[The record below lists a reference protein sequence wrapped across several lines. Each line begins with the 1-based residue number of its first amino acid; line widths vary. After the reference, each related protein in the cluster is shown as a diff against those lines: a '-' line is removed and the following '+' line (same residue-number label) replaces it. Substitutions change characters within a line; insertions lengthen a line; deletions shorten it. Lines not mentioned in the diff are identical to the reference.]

1 MSNCSNTVNK
11 YVLMDRCWAHDKPS
25 ICRSFGGNPKNI
37 VLEKEIHNETDFHWV
52 LRFSTLRL
60 PHNLFAPSIDIRQ
73 PNPLHPLD
81 SNMQSIHLGLIDY
94 AILAIYVVFVVGIG
108 FSLKRYMKSSSD
120 FLTSGR
126 SIPAWVT
133 GLAFISANL
142 GALELVGMA
151 ASGAKY
157 GIATSHFYW
166 VGAIPA
172 MIFLAVFMMPFYY
185 GSKAR
190 SVPEYL
196 KLRFD
201 ERTRALNSVSFAV
214 MTVFASGISMNALA
228 KLLNQLLGW
237 NYDVSLWICSAVVLM
252 YVLKGGLTS
261 AIYTEV
267 LQFFMIVLGFAPVVY
282 LGLKD
287 VGGWSVLNQKLSAVA
302 QSPTAIG
309 LADGKFSSDAFTSA
323 WKPLLAGSA
332 SNPMGV
338 DLFAMVFGLGFV
350 LSFGYWCTNFLVVQ
364 RAMAA
369 KNMGA
374 ARRTPLIA
382 AVPKMI
388 FPILVIL
395 PGMIAAGLALT
406 AKEGKGDYRIPPKLI
421 AEAAY
426 KEAVPAIKEGNLEAV
441 KSAVG
446 MKMDETKLATL
457 SKEASTLDDKAIA
470 VRIQDS
476 VEEND
481 YDGVILSLVKKY
493 CPAGLL
499 GLALTGLLASFMS
512 GMAGNVTAFNT
523 VWTYDLYQAYIAP
536 KKSDDHY
543 MWMGRAVTVVGVV
556 LSIFCA
562 YFVSRWS
569 NAMDIIQLVFGFVNA
584 PLFATFL
591 LGMFWKRTTSHGAF
605 FGLLFGT
612 GTSALFHALSNTAGN
627 ALGVKGGYLWS
638 MMGKGVQDIPPFL
651 KFSSDMAQNFW
662 LAAFAFTACFVLTF
676 AISLVTARTKSD
688 EDLKGLVYSLTPKLK
703 DEEQAW
709 YLRPAVLGVILLGC
723 CVILNVIFW

>member
-1 MSNCSNTVNK
+1 
-11 YVLMDRCWAHDKPS
+11 MD
-25 ICRSFGGNPKNI
+25 N
-37 VLEKEIHNETDFHWV
+37 V
-52 LRFSTLRL
+52 
-60 PHNLFAPSIDIRQ
+60 Q
-73 PNPLHPLD
+73 
-81 SNMQSIHLGLIDY
+81 LGLIDY
-94 AILAIYVVFVVGIG
+94 AILAIYVAFVVGIG
-108 FSLKRYMKSSSD
+108 FALRRYMKSSSD

-157 GIATSHFYW
+157 GIATCHFYW

-201 ERTRALNSVSFAV
+201 ERTRALNSISFAV

-228 KLLNQLLGW
+228 KLLHQLLGW
-237 NYDVSLWICSAVVLM
+237 NYDVSLWICSIIVLL

-267 LQFFMIVLGFAPVVY
+267 LQFFMIVLGFSPVVY
-282 LGLKD
+282 LGLRD
-287 VGGWSVLNQKLSAVA
+287 VGGWDMLKTKLAAVA
-302 QSPTAIG
+302 QHPAALALTA
-309 LADGKFSSDAFTSA
+309 DVDKTFSSDAWTSA
-323 WKPLLAGSA
+323 WKPLIGGPAA
-332 SNPMGV
+332 NPMGV

-369 KNMGA
+369 RNMSA

-388 FPILVIL
+388 FPVLVIL

-406 AKEGKGDYRIPPKLI
+406 AKDGYRLPPKPLNSAI
-421 AEAAY
+421 YARAIPAVKEAAASNLRG
-426 KEAVPAIKEGNLEAV
+426 EA
-441 KSAVG
+441 
-446 MKMDETKLATL
+446 
-457 SKEASTLDDKAIA
+457 A
-470 VRIQDS
+470 VRLISEAAGVKMLPARIEALVQAAPGLQTRQLEDALQNA
-476 VEEND
+476 VAEND

-493 CPAGLL
+493 CPPGLL
-499 GLALTGLLASFMS
+499 GLALTALLASFMS

-523 VWTYDLYQAYIAP
+523 VWTYDLYQAYIARD
-536 KKSDDHY
+536 KSDEHY
-543 MWMGRAVTVVGVV
+543 MWMGRAVTIVGIV
-556 LSIFCA
+556 LSIICA
-562 YFVSRWS
+562 YLVSNWS

-591 LGMFWKRTTSHGAF
+591 LGMFWARATGTGAF
-605 FGLLFGT
+605 LGLLGGT
-612 GTSALFHALSNTAGN
+612 LTSALFHALTSASGN
-627 ALGVKGGYLWS
+627 APGIKGGYIHVLHS
-638 MMGKGVQDIPPFL
+638 FP
-651 KFSSDMAQNFW
+651 SDMAQNFW
-662 LAAFAFTACFVLTF
+662 LASFAFTACFLLTLV
-676 AISLVTARTKSD
+676 ISLLTRRTKTD
-688 EDLKGLVYSLTPKLK
+688 EELKGLVYSLTPRLK
-703 DEEQAW
+703 DEETAW
-709 YLRPAVLGVILLGC
+709 YLRPAVLGMVLLIC
-723 CVILNVIFW
+723 CAILNVIFW

>member
-1 MSNCSNTVNK
+1 
-11 YVLMDRCWAHDKPS
+11 
-25 ICRSFGGNPKNI
+25 
-37 VLEKEIHNETDFHWV
+37 
-52 LRFSTLRL
+52 
-60 PHNLFAPSIDIRQ
+60 
-73 PNPLHPLD
+73 
-81 SNMQSIHLGLIDY
+81 MQSVALGPLDY
-94 AILAIYVVFVVGIG
+94 AILIIYVAFVVGIG
-108 FSLKRYMKSSSD
+108 FALRRYLKTSSD

-196 KLRFD
+196 KMRFD
-201 ERTRALNSVSFAV
+201 ERVRALNSIAFAV

-237 NYDVSLWICSAVVLM
+237 NYHAALWICSAVVLV

-287 VGGWSVLNQKLSAVA
+287 VGGWSAMNGSLQSVA
-302 QSPTAIG
+302 QDPAALNLGAKAYS
-309 LADGKFSSDAFTSA
+309 ADAWTSA
-323 WKPLLAGSA
+323 WKPLLGGPSA
-332 SNPMGV
+332 NPMGV
-338 DLFAMVFGLGFV
+338 DWFAMVFGLGFV

-382 AVPKMI
+382 AVPKML
-388 FPILVIL
+388 FPILVIV
-395 PGMIAAGLALT
+395 PGMIAVALT
-406 AKEGKGDYRIPPKLI
+406 SMPNKSYRIPPPILS
-421 AEAAY
+421 EEVY
-426 KEAVPAIKEGNLEAV
+426 NHAVAVVKSAGNLEPPAAV
-441 KSAVG
+441 KEVTVAMG
-446 MKMDETKLATL
+446 KKMNPQKVAALVKQAAQLTDGQIKQGLYN
-457 SKEASTLDDKAIA
+457 AIA
-470 VRIQDS
+470 
-476 VEEND
+476 EYD
-481 YDGVILSLVKKY
+481 YDGVIVSLVKKY
-493 CPAGLL
+493 CPTGLL
-499 GLALTGLLASFMS
+499 GLALTALLASFMS

-523 VWTYDLYQAYIAP
+523 VWTYDLYQAYMAP
-536 KKSDDHY
+536 NKSDQHY
-543 MWMGRAVTVVGVV
+543 FLMGQFVTFAGI
-556 LSIFCA
+556 LFSIACA
-562 YFVSRWS
+562 YFAKQYN
-569 NAMDIIQLVFGFVNA
+569 NAMDIIQLVFSFVNA

-591 LGMFWKRTTSHGAF
+591 LGMFWSRCTGTGAF
-605 FGLLFGT
+605 LGLIG
-612 GTSALFHALSNTAGN
+612 GISTSALIHGATVAEGKGGW
-627 ALGVKGGYLWS
+627 LGVHLYTFPS
-638 MMGKGVQDIPPFL
+638 T
-651 KFSSDMAQNFW
+651 MAQNFW
-662 LAAFAFTACFVLTF
+662 LASFAFLVCFTLTLV
-676 AISLVTARTKSD
+676 ISLATSRTKSD
-688 EDLKGLVYSLTPKLK
+688 EELKGLVYSLTPKIK
-703 DEEQAW
+703 DDEKQW
-709 YLRPAVLGVILLGC
+709 YLRPATLGIVLLCC
-723 CVILNVIFW
+723 CVVLNFIFR

>member
-1 MSNCSNTVNK
+1 
-11 YVLMDRCWAHDKPS
+11 
-25 ICRSFGGNPKNI
+25 
-37 VLEKEIHNETDFHWV
+37 
-52 LRFSTLRL
+52 
-60 PHNLFAPSIDIRQ
+60 
-73 PNPLHPLD
+73 
-81 SNMQSIHLGLIDY
+81 MQSVQLGVIDY
-94 AILAIYVVFVVGIG
+94 IILLIYVAFVVGIG
-108 FSLKRYMKSSSD
+108 FALRRYLKSSSD

-172 MIFLAVFMMPFYY
+172 MVFLAIFMMPFYY

-196 KLRFD
+196 KMRFD
-201 ERTRALNSVSFAV
+201 ERVRALNSIAFAV

-237 NYDVSLWICSAVVLM
+237 NYHAALWICSAVVLV

-287 VGGWSVLNQKLSAVA
+287 VGGWGAMTSALSGVSTDPAA
-302 QSPTAIG
+302 LHLKEAGTSYGAN
-309 LADGKFSSDAFTSA
+309 AWTSA
-323 WKPLLAGSA
+323 WQPLLAGPKH
-332 SNPMGV
+332 NPMGV
-338 DLFAMVFGLGFV
+338 DWFAMVFGLGFV

-369 KNMGA
+369 KNMSA

-388 FPILVIL
+388 FPVLVIL
-395 PGMIAAGLALT
+395 PGMLAVTLMT
-406 AKEGKGDYRIPPKLI
+406 IPSKGYRIPPPVLEESAVAAAATIVGAASGSDPQPALVQIEEKVSAAQNGVDKKTGKPKKLLNFDKAKL
-421 AEAAY
+421 AEVVKTYAG
-426 KEAVPAIKEGNLEAV
+426 KPIDKSETKEGKALKAEFQ
-441 KSAVG
+441 
-446 MKMDETKLATL
+446 
-457 SKEASTLDDKAIA
+457 ASFSGAIT
-470 VRIQDS
+470 DY
-476 VEEND
+476 D
-481 YDGVILSLVKKY
+481 YDGVIVSLVKKY
-493 CPAGLL
+493 CPSGLL
-499 GLALTGLLASFMS
+499 GLALTALLASFMS

-523 VWTYDLYQAYIAP
+523 VWTYDLYQAYMAP
-536 KKSDDHY
+536 NKSDQHY
-543 MWMGRAVTVVGVV
+543 FWMGQSITVVGIL
-556 LSIFCA
+556 LSIACA
-562 YFVSRWS
+562 YFAKQYN

-591 LGMFWKRTTSHGAF
+591 LGMFWARCTGTGAF
-605 FGLLFGT
+605 VGLFG
-612 GTSALFHALSNTAGN
+612 GIASSAVFHSLTLASGNTP
-627 ALGVKGGYLWS
+627 GVKGGYLWDFL
-638 MMGKGVQDIPPFL
+638 GKAVPESCRFP
-651 KFSSDMAQNFW
+651 SEMAQNFW
-662 LAAFAFTACFVLTF
+662 LASFAFLVCFLLTVG
-676 AISLVTARTKSD
+676 ISLATSRTKSD
-688 EDLKGLVYSLTPKLK
+688 EELKGLVYSLTPKLK
-703 DEEQAW
+703 DDEKAW
-709 YLRPAVLGVILLGC
+709 YLRPATLGIALLAACVVLNI
-723 CVILNVIFW
+723 IFR